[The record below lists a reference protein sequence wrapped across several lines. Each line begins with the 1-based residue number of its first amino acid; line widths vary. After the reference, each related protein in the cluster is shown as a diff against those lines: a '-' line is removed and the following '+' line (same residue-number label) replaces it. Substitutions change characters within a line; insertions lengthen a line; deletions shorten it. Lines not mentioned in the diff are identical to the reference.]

1 MMDKKMYKDE
11 DLRRIKETEN
21 QRSTTEDKRRK
32 RLAIFLI
39 KQQEM
44 KKKRITKE

>member
-1 MMDKKMYKDE
+1 MYKDE
-11 DLRRIKETEN
+11 DLGRSKETKN

-39 KQQEM
+39 KQQEIER
-44 KKKRITKE
+44 KRITKE